1 MMTLQRTDRGII
13 ILEILLALALI
24 GTVGVALT
32 MGLKGLADNTLAAR
46 KEVVIMRNLE
56 SLLTEIHKAQE
67 LEEGV
72 FEIAVQ
78 DEVYY
83 ERIVEPLEE
92 MENYDGILLENMWRV
107 AVRAEW
113 VERGETVEEIAET
126 YRYLP
131 LYQVNSR
138 R

>member
-1 MMTLQRTDRGII
+1 MQRTDRGII

-32 MGLKGLADNTLAAR
+32 LGLKGLADNTLAAR
-46 KEVVIMRNLE
+46 KEVVVMRNLE

-72 FEIAVQ
+72 FEIPNPSR
-78 DEVYY
+78 DGVYY
-83 ERIVEPLEE
+83 ERIVEPMED
-92 MENYDGILLENMWRV
+92 MENFDGILLEDMWRI

-113 VERGETVEEIAET
+113 VEREEIVEEIAET
-126 YRYLP
+126 YRYQP
-131 LYQVNSR
+131 LYQVTGGR
-138 R
+138 